1 MLEEFTAK
9 IENFDKKCGFLKFY
23 YFVLCPIIAFFRIW
37 GIVEMASGAADFYAV
52 PFVLNLLT
60 AVAAV
65 LSAATFITLSK
76 AAFFS
81 GLSLII
87 LCAIGSVYNTLSIL
101 GLFNDINTGDD
112 FVDGL
117 LILGSSILYPYI
129 MFFEAVAIGLLIVI
143 TIYLVNRYKLFD

>member
-87 LCAIGSVYNTLSIL
+87 LCAIGSVYNALIMFIMFS
-101 GLFNDINTGDD
+101 NINTGSD
-112 FVDGL
+112 FLGEVFSAVFSLSAGFS
-117 LILGSSILYPYI
+117 LIIELFVIAVYTIIAVYI
-129 MFFEAVAIGLLIVI
+129 SA
-143 TIYLVNRYKLFD
+143 RYKLFD